1 MHYEQQF
8 EELHARFE
16 FAWTMY
22 FASCQRLLSPIAV
35 SSQQSKELVEH
46 PTSDRW
52 KDPSLDLEL
61 RKRLGVAYEPY
72 LIATRTLHKRV
83 EKLKKKLKLNDDYL
97 VSVSRDKYICANDLA
112 SLGQKVR
119 EYTQ

>member
-22 FASCQRLLSPIAV
+22 FASCQRLLSPIAI
-35 SSQQSKELVEH
+35 SSQESKELVEH
-46 PTSDRW
+46 PTSDRS
-52 KDPSLDLEL
+52 KDPSLNLEL

-97 VSVSRDKYICANDLA
+97 VSVSRNKYTRTNNPA
-112 SLGQKVR
+112 SLGQQIR
-119 EYTQ
+119 GYT